1 MPYLPLD
8 ELLNGQS
15 PDAESPPSHYGQG
28 AALQTMP
35 VPYRQ
40 IGDIDAER
48 QAIYDTVLEQ
58 ASSLPPVSN
67 NRYTLTLSN
76 VRYSGNALPT
86 KAEHKKAILGNTYL
100 TRKLWGTWTLTDNAT
115 NQPVA
120 QKSSVIA
127 HVPCL
132 TPLGTFAKGGND
144 YTLSHQ
150 MRLRPGVYTRWQD
163 NGELEAHVNVEAGLG
178 HRIYLEPKTGI
189 FKMKFGQ
196 SNLPAI
202 DVLKALGATPEQL
215 KEAWGEQ
222 LYNVNKVKTDPK
234 ALNKLYDKFTHGNG
248 KASSPEEKK
257 IAIQE
262 GFAKMRLDPEVSQY
276 TLGKPYDK
284 VGVDTILTTTKK
296 LLDINSGKSETDS
309 RDDMTFQKILGPED
323 ILAERF
329 TKGGATLRQLLWKVS
344 KSGNLNKLPGG
355 LFDKLVEGA
364 LIGTGLGMPIEEVN
378 PVEIFDNQFRITRLG
393 EGGIASLTAVP
404 DSARDVHPSQLGFI
418 DTIRSPESMKVGVDG
433 RLVNFLRK
441 GKDGK
446 LYTELRDRQGNKV
459 WKSAQDVAASVVA
472 FPNELKTD
480 KPFVAAISKGK
491 MYMVPR
497 ETVQYELPY
506 AQRTQH
512 AIGNLVP
519 MMSAVK
525 GQRAVMAAR
534 MMTQALPLA
543 NPEAPLVQAGM
554 PNEEDKSFEEL
565 YGEKMGAIRAK
576 ERGVVAEVTPDH
588 LVVINEKGEKKTIDL
603 YHDMVFN
610 RKTGF
615 NQTPLVKSGDNFKP
629 GQLLVKS
636 NFTDDNGTTAIG
648 INARVAYLP
657 FKGYNWED
665 AVVISKSFAERMSSI
680 HYYKNKMDIDP
691 TTITGKERFLSIK
704 PGKFTKEQLS
714 NFTDDGVIKPG
725 TVVHTGDPLIL
736 AVSKVDPTEAQLKAG
751 KKAMFRDS
759 SLTWEH
765 HNDGVVTDI
774 FSSPKGMQVIVKTKS
789 PMGVA
794 DKISGRYGN
803 KGVVGYVADDDELP
817 TLPDGTKP
825 EVIYSPLAIVG
836 RVNPAQVIEAW
847 LGKCAAKTGKRY
859 AVKDFSDI
867 HDYIQYAKDEL
878 KKNGLSST
886 EDLIDNTDPD
896 HPKKIPHV
904 LCGNSF
910 VMKLHHTVESKAQSR
925 GIGSYSMDQQPA
937 KGGDDG
943 AKRMGIMELN
953 ALLGHG
959 ATENVNDMRMVKGQ
973 QNFDYWRQYMS
984 GYTPQPPKIPY
995 VYERFINYLKGAGIN
1010 VVQDGPRF
1018 NIMAMTSQD
1027 IDNLCG
1033 DRELKGV
1040 KDPRTGL
1047 QTLST
1052 VAWDNNMKTV
1062 KDGLFDENATGG
1074 HGGNKWSFIRIDDK
1088 LPNPV
1093 MELPLRLM
1101 LGMTENEFRNVI
1113 AGKKETAFGTG
1124 PQALYKMAQ
1133 NMDIDT
1139 ELIRAR
1145 REIESGKKTYRDAAV
1160 KRLGYLKTA
1169 KRLGQNPADW
1179 FTDKVP
1185 VIPPFFRPVAELGST
1200 KLPLVADPNYLYKDL
1215 FDANQAYKAN
1225 KQWFGEKESGDLAL
1239 SVYDNYKAVTGLAD
1253 PVATESKT
1261 RHVNGLLKAVFSANG
1276 PKYNII
1282 QRQILGVPV
1291 DFSGRSVIAPDPN
1304 MDMDTV
1310 GIPENIAWDVYK
1322 PFVIRKLRQY
1332 GRTGMQALQELKD
1345 KSAGARKALQE
1356 EMESRP
1362 IIMNRAPTLHK
1373 FGIFAAFPKL
1383 TAGDHIHMNPFVC
1396 GGLNADF
1403 DGDAMQFHAPTTK
1416 AAIDEAVEKM
1426 LPSRNLL
1433 SSGSFKNMP
1442 DITKENLI
1450 GLFEV
1455 TRNRPEDKGKEVRTF
1470 ATKEDVIRAAKEGRI
1485 SLTDKVRILHDKD

>member
-15 PDAESPPSHYGQG
+15 PDAESPPTLNGQG
-28 AALQTMP
+28 AALPDIP

-40 IGDIDAER
+40 LGDIDAER
-48 QAIYDTVLEQ
+48 KAIFDTVLEQ
-58 ASSLPPVSN
+58 ASNLKPVSN
-67 NRYTLTLSN
+67 ARYTLTLSD
-76 VRYSGNALPT
+76 VKYTGNEVPT
-86 KAEHKKAILGNTYL
+86 KAEHKQAILGNTYL
-100 TRKLWGTWTLTDNAT
+100 TRKLWGKWTLTDNAT
-115 NQPVA
+115 GKPIA

-127 HVPCL
+127 HVPYL

-163 NGELEAHVNVEAGLG
+163 NGELEAHVNTEGGMG

-196 SNLPAI
+196 SNLPAT
-202 DVLKALGATPEQL
+202 DVLMALGATKEQL
-215 KEAWGEQ
+215 RDAWGEQ
-222 LYNVNKVKTDPK
+222 LYNINIVKSDPK
-234 ALNKLYDKFTHGNG
+234 ALNKLYAKVTHNNG
-248 KASSPEEKK
+248 TASSPEEKRA
-257 IAIQE
+257 AIQE
-262 GFAKMRLDPEVSQY
+262 AFAKMHLDPEVSQF
-276 TLGKPYDK
+276 TLGKPFDK
-284 VGVDTILTTTKK
+284 VDVDTILTTTQK
-296 LLDINSGKSETDS
+296 LLDINKGKSETDS

-329 TKGGATLRQLLWKVS
+329 TKGGATLRQLLWKIS

-355 LFDKLVEGA
+355 LFDKLVESA

-433 RLVNFLRK
+433 RLVNYLRK

-446 LYTELRDRQGNKV
+446 LYTELRDRKGNKV

-472 FPNELKTD
+472 FPNELSTD
-480 KPFVAAISKGK
+480 KKFVAAVSHGK

-497 ETVQYELPY
+497 ESVEYELPF

-534 MMTQALPLA
+534 MMTQALPLVK
-543 NPEAPLVQAGM
+543 PEAPLVQAGM
-554 PNEEDKSFEEL
+554 PNEDDKSFEEL
-565 YGEKMGAIRAK
+565 YGEKMGAIRAT
-576 ERGVVAEVTPDH
+576 EPGVVTEVTPDH
-588 LVVINEKGEKKTIDL
+588 LAVISQNGEKKTYEL
-603 YHDMVFN
+603 YNNMVFN
-610 RKTGF
+610 RKTGL
-615 NQTPLVKSGDNFKP
+615 NQTPLVKPGDNFVP

-636 NFTDDNGTTAIG
+636 DFTDDNGTTAIG
-648 INARVAYLP
+648 LNARVAYLP

-680 HYYKNKMDIDP
+680 HYYKNKLQIDP
-691 TTITGKERFLSIK
+691 TTITGKERFLSAK
-704 PGKFTKEQLS
+704 PGKFTREQLA

-736 AVSKVDPTEAQLKAG
+736 AISKVEPTEAQLKAG
-751 KKAMFRDS
+751 KKSMLKDT

-765 HNDGVVTDI
+765 HNDGIVTDV
-774 FSSPKGMQVIVKTKS
+774 FASPKGMQVIVKSKT

-794 DKISGRYGN
+794 DKLSGRYGN
-803 KGVVGYVADDDELP
+803 KCVVGYVADDDELP
-817 TLPDGTKP
+817 SLPDGTKP
-825 EVIYSPLAIVG
+825 EILYSPLAIVG

-847 LGKCAAKTGKRY
+847 LGKCAVKRGKRY
-859 AVKDFSDI
+859 AVKDFADI
-867 HDYIQYAKDEL
+867 HDYIQYAKEEL
-878 KKNGLSST
+878 EKNGLKST
-886 EDLIDNTDPD
+886 EDLLDTSDPD
-896 HPKKIPHV
+896 HPKVIPHV

-910 VMKLHHTVESKAQSR
+910 IMKLHHTVESKAQSR

-937 KGGDDG
+937 KGGSDG
-943 AKRMGIMELN
+943 AKRIGIMELN

-959 ATENVNDMRMVKGQ
+959 ATENVNDIRLVKGQ
-973 QNFDYWRQYMS
+973 QNYDYWRQYMA
-984 GYTPQPPKIPY
+984 GYTPPTPNIPY
-995 VYERFINYLKGAGIN
+995 VYDRFISYLKGSGIN
-1010 VVQDGPRF
+1010 VVREGPRV
-1018 NIMAMTSQD
+1018 NIMAMTSSD

-1062 KDGLFDENATGG
+1062 KDGLFDEAATGG

-1088 LPNPV
+1088 MPNPV

-1101 LGMTENEFRNVI
+1101 LGMTENEFRSVI
-1113 AGKKETAFGTG
+1113 AGKKETPYGTG
-1124 PQALYKMAQ
+1124 PQALYAMAK
-1133 NMDIDT
+1133 NMDINT
-1139 ELIRAR
+1139 EIIKAR
-1145 REIESGKKTYRDAAV
+1145 RAIESGKKTYRDAAV

-1169 KRLGQNPADW
+1169 QHLGQQPADW

-1185 VIPPFFRPVAELGST
+1185 VLPPFFRPVAELGST

-1225 KQWFGEKESGDLAL
+1225 KQMFGEKESGDLAL
-1239 SVYDNYKAVTGLAD
+1239 SVYDNYKAVTGIAE
-1253 PVATESKT
+1253 PTATESKT
-1261 RHVNGLLKAVFSANG
+1261 RKVNGLLKAVFSANG
-1276 PKYNII
+1276 PKYNMI

-1322 PFVIRKLRQY
+1322 PFVIRRLRQY
-1332 GRTGMQALQELKD
+1332 GRTGMQALQEVKD
-1345 KSAGARKALQE
+1345 KTSAARKALQE
-1356 EMESRP
+1356 ELESRP
-1362 IIMNRAPTLHK
+1362 VIMNRAPTLHK
-1373 FGIFAAFPKL
+1373 FSMFAAYPKL
-1383 TAGDHIHMNPFVC
+1383 TSGDHIHLNPFVC
-1396 GGLNADF
+1396 SGLNADF

-1416 AAIDEAVEKM
+1416 EAVNEAIEKM
-1426 LPSRNLL
+1426 LPSHNLL
-1433 SSGSFKNMP
+1433 SAGNFKNMP

-1450 GLFEV
+1450 GLYEV
-1455 TRNRPEDKGKEVRTF
+1455 TRDRPEDKDKSVRTF
-1470 ATKEDVIRAAKEGRI
+1470 ATKEDVIKAAKEGRI
-1485 SLTDKVRILHDKD
+1485 ALTDKVRILYD